1 MKKQKLKKRQ
11 VLTAALAL
19 MMATAIGVNWYYSRN
34 SIKSTGSE
42 NEVSQKNLGDS
53 IYVNGTTSPAVE
65 NVSKENNEEKNEE
78 DPEISDVSKSQE
90 YFAEAEL
97 KRTKAHDEALD
108 EIQKLLEKGGNSP
121 EIEKLL
127 ADYTNRIKLETD
139 TENLIKAKIDT
150 ECLVMIN
157 GDSAEVVV
165 GSEAIDELYLLQI
178 SEIVSTQTEIP
189 SEKIV
194 IIQAK

>member
-1 MKKQKLKKRQ
+1 MKTKFKKRHI
-11 VLTAALAL
+11 LTAALAL
-19 MMATAIGVNWYYSRN
+19 LMASAIAINWFYSKN
-34 SIKSTGSE
+34 PVMPADNTGE
-42 NEVSQKNLGDS
+42 ETEKNLGDS
-53 IYVNGTTSPAVE
+53 IYVNGTTAA
-65 NVSKENNEEKNEE
+65 NEENEE
-78 DPEISDVSKSQE
+78 PTDAEDEEVNDASKTLE
-90 YFAEAEL
+90 FFAEAEL

-108 EIQKLLEKGGNSP
+108 EIQKLLEKGGND
-121 EIEKLL
+121 EKIEQLL

-150 ECLVMIN
+150 ECLVIIN

-178 SEIVSTQTEIP
+178 SEIVSNQTEIP
-189 SEKIV
+189 AEKII

>member
-1 MKKQKLKKRQ
+1 MKTKFKKRHI
-11 VLTAALAL
+11 LTAALAL
-19 MMATAIGVNWYYSRN
+19 LMASAIAINWFYSKN
-34 SIKSTGSE
+34 PVMPADKTGE
-42 NEVSQKNLGDS
+42 ETEKNLGDS
-53 IYVNGTTSPAVE
+53 IYVNGTTAE
-65 NVSKENNEEKNEE
+65 NEENEE
-78 DPEISDVSKSQE
+78 PTDSEDEEVNDASKTLE
-90 YFAEAEL
+90 FFAEAEL

-108 EIQKLLEKGGNSP
+108 EIQKLLEKGGND
-121 EIEKLL
+121 EKIEQLL

-150 ECLVMIN
+150 ECLVIIN

-178 SEIVSTQTEIP
+178 SEIVSNQTEIP
-189 SEKIV
+189 AEKII